1 MPRFDKNYEFQQK
14 FERAKKL
21 AAHRKDSSAK
31 ILLKQCVEFFD
42 DENIIVWKLKSLKL
56 LIEVYL
62 NLKKYSKANFLLG
75 QFELESKNYD
85 KSIPPDIYH
94 SYGRLYSNLG
104 NVTKSIESFKTAI
117 NISLKMN
124 DQLGAAVSHVNLGE
138 QLRRI
143 GQLEEA
149 TKAFRYSI
157 DIFYK
162 NRFEQ
167 AALIPLIALLEM
179 LIKFRGRHI
188 PVDIEM
194 IENVLN
200 LPQFPKSPTLA
211 TSFINL
217 GVIFQ
222 VYGNLDKAFFYLKK
236 AMEISSLLKN
246 NSIYYNACLNL
257 GYIYENKGDFKNAE
271 YYINSSIDYF
281 KRQGDYEH
289 LAKSYNALALI
300 HKNQGNLQDSIK
312 FIKISIEYSNSFYD
326 FELYTRNYIL
336 LGELY
341 QDSGAFE
348 DAFLIYLKI
357 FRIYKDLLDRTEFF
371 GIKQIFK
378 EKISEILDLL
388 RKINTLLRNKQF
400 TLTSET
406 IEKVKTETIIICEST
421 QDILELEQG
430 IRVRNETIEIIA
442 RLDVL
447 EKENRKLK
455 DMLKDAN
462 RRKLEE
468 GLINEICEKIKQY
481 KEEKLTPINIRI
493 FLEQFPNPILR
504 KLFLEKVLYRVKDY
518 FFTKNQMLQQ
528 LVEKVQSIPYDEED
542 IIIYFVL
549 PETWNK
555 SQAFW
560 TYIVDKSNPNSIT
573 TEIIKSVKTLK
584 KILNKNIN
592 KKIYVLFLDDVIGT
606 GRQFIKFYLKDFENK
621 LVKYGRENILKENVK
636 FYLIAGVLS
645 KESIGYISSKSIFDE
660 KSIKFIKLIRKKDKA
675 FYEKLWNEEEMEYL
689 IKLKDFLKV
698 KDSLN
703 WDGWKKDPNK
713 EHGLEYLVILE
724 WNTPNNTLGCL
735 WNKTENWNP
744 LFFRTN

>member
-1 MPRFDKNYEFQQK
+1 MSRFDKDYEFQRK
-14 FERAKKL
+14 FERAEKL
-21 AAHRKDSSAK
+21 AAHRKDNPAK
-31 ILLKQCVEFFD
+31 ILLKECLAFFD
-42 DENIIVWKLKSLKL
+42 DENKFTWKLKSLKI

-62 NLKKYSKANFLLG
+62 NLKEYDKASSLLE
-75 QFELESKNYD
+75 QFESESKEYER
-85 KSIPPDIYH
+85 SIPPDIYH

-104 NVTKSIESFKTAI
+104 HSFKSIESYKTAI
-117 NISLKMN
+117 SLSLKMN
-124 DQLGAAVSHVNLGE
+124 DELGAAVSHVNLGE

-157 DIFYK
+157 DVFYR
-162 NRFEQ
+162 NRYEQ

-179 LIKFRGRHI
+179 LIKFRGRYI

-194 IENVLN
+194 IENILN

-222 VYGNLDKAFFYLKK
+222 VYGNLDKAFTYIKK
-236 AMEISSLLKN
+236 AMEISSNLKN

-271 YYINSSIDYF
+271 NYINSSIEYF
-281 KRQGDYEH
+281 KCQEDYEH
-289 LAKSYNALALI
+289 LAKIYNALALI
-300 HKNQGNLQDSIK
+300 NKNQGKLQDSIK
-312 FIKISIEYSNSFYD
+312 LIKTSIDYSNSFYD
-326 FELYTRNYIL
+326 FELYTRNYII

-348 DAFLIYLKI
+348 EAFIVYIKI

-378 EKISEILDLL
+378 ERISELLELL
-388 RKINTLLRNKQF
+388 RNLNTLLRNKQI

-406 IEKVKTETIIICEST
+406 IKKVKTETVKICEST
-421 QDILELEQG
+421 QEILEPEQG
-430 IRVRNETIEIIA
+430 NKVKIETIELIS
-442 RLDVL
+442 RLDDL

-455 DMLKDAN
+455 NILKDAN
-462 RRKLEE
+462 RSKLEE
-468 GLINEICEKIKQY
+468 ELINELCEKIQQY
-481 KEEKLTPINIRI
+481 KEEKITSTNIRI
-493 FLEQFPNPILR
+493 FLEQFPDPILR

-518 FFTKNQMLQQ
+518 FFTKDQMLRK
-528 LVEKVQSIPYDEED
+528 LIEKVQSIPYDEDD
-542 IIIYFVL
+542 IILYFVL
-549 PETWNK
+549 PEMWNK

-560 TYIVDKSNPNSIT
+560 SYIADKSNPDSIKSK
-573 TEIIKSVKTLK
+573 IIKSVKTLR
-584 KILNKNIN
+584 KILDKNSN

-606 GRQFIKFYLKDFENK
+606 GRQFIKFYKKDFENRIIK
-621 LVKYGRENILKENVK
+621 IGGETILRKNVK

-645 KESIGYISSKSIFDE
+645 KESIEYISSKSIFDE
-660 KSIKFIKLIRKKDKA
+660 KSIIFVKIIRKSDKA
-675 FYEKLWNEEEMEYL
+675 FYEKLWNEEEKEYL
-689 IKLKDFLKV
+689 VKLKNFLET
-698 KDSLN
+698 KDNLN

-713 EHGLEYLVILE
+713 EQGLEYLVVLE
-724 WNTPNNTLGCL
+724 WNTPNNSLGCL
-735 WNKTENWNP
+735 WHKTENWDP
-744 LFFRTN
+744 LFLRSN